1 MALPFFCKVK
11 LINAKQKPFFI
22 IVLKKNEGV
31 IKMFVQ
37 PIAMINCRKPHFTAA
52 PERNNNGRWLQS
64 YVTIQDLYDSEDR
77 IMEHQ
82 QKLIDEQNI
91 LIANTLNTMAEYV
104 VSAPNE
110 SANSRFGLA
119 LNKLIYSGSNRQQSD
134 RVIIKV

>member
-1 MALPFFCKVK
+1 
-11 LINAKQKPFFI
+11 
-22 IVLKKNEGV
+22 
-31 IKMFVQ
+31 MFVQ
-37 PIAMINCRKPHFTAA
+37 PIAMINCRKPQFTAA
-52 PERNNNGRWLQS
+52 PRKEGAYYNPNYR
-64 YVTIQDLYDSEDR
+64 VTIQDLYDSEDR

-82 QKLIDEQNI
+82 QKLIDEQNR

-119 LNKLIYSGSNRQQSD
+119 LNKLIYSGSNRQQPD